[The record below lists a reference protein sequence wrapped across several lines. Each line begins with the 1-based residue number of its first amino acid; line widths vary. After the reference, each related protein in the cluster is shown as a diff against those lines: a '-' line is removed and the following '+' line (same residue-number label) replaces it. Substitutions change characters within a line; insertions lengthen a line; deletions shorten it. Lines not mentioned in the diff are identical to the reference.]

1 MNEKEFFKTLECGIA
16 KLPQAEQAQ
25 IFRPCAVNCA
35 SEYVLK
41 EMRRQ
46 FEECGCSLDAQYK
59 KYGNTEY
66 FYANIIESGH
76 IYEMGYPKCFCP
88 LVASG
93 FVQSA
98 VHCECSRQ
106 SIIYVLQNLLP
117 GKDIKVETIE
127 TVLSGAPKCKFRVTV
142 EC

>member
-1 MNEKEFFKTLECGIA
+1 MNEKDFLNFLEEGIA
-16 KLPQAEQAQ
+16 ELPHAEQAK
-25 IFRPCAVNCA
+25 IFRQCAVNCVNTN
-35 SEYVLK
+35 VLQ

-46 FEECGCSLDAQYK
+46 FEECGCDLDTQYK

-66 FYANIIESGH
+66 FYANIIEPRH

-93 FVQSA
+93 LIKSA

-106 SIIYVLQNLLP
+106 SIIYVLHNLLP
-117 GKDIKVETIE
+117 DKSIEVETIE
-127 TVLSGAPKCKFRVTV
+127 TVLTGAKKCKFRVTV
-142 EC
+142 E